1 MHKSVRNEENTSLLM
16 IIKREAETGA
26 LCDVE
31 SGGNNKNDALIS

>member
-1 MHKSVRNEENTSLLM
+1 LLM